1 MKQLLLIMTSPRC
14 KEFLLLELER
24 LRSRYTNAELEMN
37 DLSAVGSDEKYAM
50 LSKALH
56 NSNDNV
62 ANHNR
67 SPLLDRLKLA
77 IIEAIDSDQ
86 MPGTSFSVYLSNK
99 LNYNYTYLSNQ
110 FSLEHSYS
118 LKHYIIVQKIER
130 AKELLLMDRFTLSEI
145 AWKLQY
151 SSVAHL
157 SNQFKKIAGTSPSCF
172 RMMEREKLTAH
183 PSPLPL
189 LLELSEL

>member
-14 KEFLLLELER
+14 KKFLLLELER

-67 SPLLDRLKLA
+67 SLLLDRLKLA

-86 MPGTSFSVYLSNK
+86 MPGTNFSVYLSNK

-118 LKHYIIVQKIER
+118 LKRYIIVQKIER

-157 SNQFKKIAGTSPSCF
+157 SNQFKKIAGTSPSFF
-172 RMMEREKLTAH
+172 RMMERKKLTAR